1 MGSTRFTRRLF
12 DHLSL
17 MIMGVVVAGAVYY
30 LAPSNDMRTRLSLS
44 SAYVAIA
51 FLTITLAIGPFNA
64 LRGARRPVSID
75 SRRDVGIWAAIWSL
89 IHTAIGLQVHLR
101 GRMSE
106 YFFQPGDKPLL
117 SRMRHDM
124 FGLANDTGLLAA
136 LLVIILAAISNDWS
150 LRHLGAGRWKRIQQ
164 LNYVLFA
171 ITIAHAILYQII
183 EKRSPPFGFTIG
195 VLAATAVVLQ
205 IARAVCQVNRTST

>member
-17 MIMGVVVAGAVYY
+17 MIVGVAVAGAVYY
-30 LAPSNDMRTRLSLS
+30 LAPSNDTRTRLSLS

-64 LRGARRPVSID
+64 VRGVRRPVSID
-75 SRRDVGIWAAIWSL
+75 SRRDVGIWAAIWSV
-89 IHTAIGLQVHLR
+89 IHTVVGLQVHMR

-117 SRMRHDM
+117 VRIRHDI
-124 FGLANDTGLLAA
+124 FGLANYSGLLAT

-150 LRHLGAGRWKRIQQ
+150 LRRLGAERWKRIQQ

-171 ITIAHAILYQII
+171 ITMAHAILYQII
-183 EKRSPPFGFTIG
+183 EKRSPPFAFTIG
-195 VLAATAVVLQ
+195 FLAATVVVLQ
-205 IARAVCQVNRTST
+205 TARAIGRVDPNST